1 VNAPTKDELC
11 AELMKSDLNGTFFFY
26 AHGTGGCDG
35 PPCISVR
42 VKREDKSEVPDGDS
56 AYCGNY
62 AKANNN
68 LFTTIDYFYVEEKKL
83 GRPVDPAIHNKQHYD
98 AKYNYFYYRK
108 YKTLQD
114 LAEAVITS
122 IKIRHKVKVI

>member
-35 PPCISVR
+35 PPCVSVR
-42 VKREDKSEVPDGDS
+42 VKKEDKSDVPDGDS
-56 AYCGNY
+56 ALCGTY
-62 AKANNN
+62 AKAHNN
-68 LFTTIDYFYVEEKKL
+68 LFTTIDYFYVKEKCL
-83 GRPVDPAIHNKQHYD
+83 ERPTEQYSTKVNK
-98 AKYNYFYYRK
+98 FYYRK
-108 YKTLQD
+108 YKTIQD

-122 IKIRHKVKVI
+122 IKIHHKVKVI